1 MNAWWQGLAERERR
15 LLLVGALLVALL
27 LGWALVWEP
36 LDRSRVDWRQ
46 RAVAAEA
53 NLQWMRSAAEQ
64 LQRQRAAGGG
74 AVVTDGRSLLARVD
88 SGAREAGLGGALLR
102 VEPTGP
108 DQVRV
113 QFQQAGFDD
122 LMQWLEQIAQQQ
134 AVRVSELSVQRAQGV
149 GLVDARVG
157 LEQPSR

>member
-1 MNAWWQGLAERERR
+1 MKAWWQNLAERERR
-15 LLLVGALLVALL
+15 LLQAAALVILAV
-27 LGWALVWEP
+27 LGWVLVWEP
-36 LDRSRVDWRQ
+36 LDRSRADWRQ
-46 RAVAAEA
+46 RAVAADA
-53 NLQWMRSAAEQ
+53 NLQWMRSATEQ
-64 LQRQRAAGGG
+64 LARQRAAGGG
-74 AVVTDGRSLLARVD
+74 MVVNDGRSLLARVD
-88 SGAREAGLGGALLR
+88 GGAREAGLGGAMLR

-122 LMQWLEQIAQQQ
+122 LMQWLEQLAQQQ

-149 GLVDARVG
+149 GLVDARIG

>member
-1 MNAWWQGLAERERR
+1 MKAWWQGLAERERR
-15 LLLVGALLVALL
+15 LLQVGAGALLLL
-27 LGWALVWEP
+27 LGWVLVWEP
-36 LDRSRVDWRQ
+36 LDRSRADWRQ

-53 NLQWMRSAAEQ
+53 NLQWMRSATEQ
-64 LQRQRAAGGG
+64 LARQRAAGGG
-74 AVVTDGRSLLARVD
+74 EVVTDGRSLLARVD

-122 LMQWLEQIAQQQ
+122 LVQWLEQLAQQQ